1 MQEGSLL
8 HLLGHDMLAE
18 CMRHLGRNNAD
29 EERDDDGAYAGCAAA
44 SCSALLHASLS
55 SGTAQLWLD
64 LGTANIPW

>member
-8 HLLGHDMLAE
+8 HRLGHDMLAE
-18 CMRHLGRNNAD
+18 CMRHLCHDGAD
-29 EERDDDGAYAGCAAA
+29 EERDDDAYAGCAAA